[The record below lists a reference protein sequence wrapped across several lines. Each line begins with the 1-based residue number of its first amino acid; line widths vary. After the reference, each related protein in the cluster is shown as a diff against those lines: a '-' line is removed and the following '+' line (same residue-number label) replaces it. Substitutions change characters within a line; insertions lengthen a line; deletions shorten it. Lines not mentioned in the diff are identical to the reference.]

1 MANAIKKIS
10 VDVSKLD
17 FNRVSA
23 TAAGAADGTG
33 FIPIENISIA
43 DFGDENG
50 KVDLIPR
57 DDGTYLIEQDGIG
70 MGFTN
75 QDGYEEAVNDSK
87 GDTSKKMN
95 FDFDKVPIAS
105 SLADAQAGNY
115 IDPSKLLQN
124 EWGTEGS
131 KIEFEDY
138 GNGYYLIVQDG
149 VGMGFTNQDG
159 YNYLNA
165 ISADETVSKDT
176 AKGVSPAEEA
186 KEDNKI
192 NDTNNNSND
201 IIMPINKDANPGKY
215 LNNTEPIVDV
225 NGEKTILDNFGIL
238 TSELETKIKNHEGGK
253 FLCSAQTDSGNVDYY
268 DYDGVLVSEYNNSIV
283 INDSKLM
290 QEPYIVRQ
298 LVDMH
303 IDSSLFNS
311 IEKIALAKETS
322 NADYY
327 NEYLSKYL
335 SQNVSDDFTPLE
347 LNIGS
352 LMQQLSSEQSGEKF
366 SYTANGI
373 EVEVH
378 KYEDSFTL
386 DYVKD
391 GHRVIET
398 YSDLEKPELI
408 NSRVFTRDGEKYN
421 IYQNGT
427 LVSSEFSKISLD
439 SYIGD
444 INKHDADKFNE
455 WYGYTMFKGKSADVY
470 HYSNGDITFEL
481 FEEVGKKS
489 IYTYDK
495 DGNLKEKKVEF
506 TSDELPFKS
515 IDYLYGAFDKEVSIG
530 YTPNSLYEF
539 KDLKYSITNSDGEEL
554 LVYSNDTGKV
564 IIENKKTGVK
574 QTIDFLNG
582 KLGSDSTQTKGE
594 SQVDTTSGNVDGIT
608 QTVNKV
614 SDTISDNSTT
624 GLKGMINNIID
635 KTKSDVNVNAKD
647 DKKTVSDL
655 KEALGNPFSKIEDNP
670 YDGSN
675 IKDKL
680 EAQKI
685 NDNTSKSGQESNADS
700 SLVIPTINDVSK
712 IERAGGT
719 RPTRLEDGSI
729 VYNGTYDGMDAQ
741 VHEYSDGTLTV
752 SYDKDG
758 NEVIERFGK
767 DGDNYQISNVRL
779 INDNEEYY
787 NIYRDGDLISS
798 ELQTIKRLDSL
809 VDQDTKEDID
819 LFGGEWTAEG
829 NYRGHKASIRGF
841 RDGSYTID
849 YKDGINRLIYTYDK
863 DNKIKNKKI
872 INGEDE
878 KYFEYD
884 DLGNITSGINQ
895 IKIITDDK
903 QEVSDEI
910 AVDDKEKIVEEN
922 IETVENMLPLG
933 IMNPSNVPSYDEL
946 VHSFDGSNLDYI
958 NEQKE
963 KGLRYCV
970 DVHENDGD
978 INWNE
983 VKESGIDYAIIR
995 CSVTYWGSNHE
1006 TIALDIDKKAREN
1019 VMNAID
1025 AGVEVS
1031 LYTYSAAKNEEEAKI
1046 EAEKVLEFIDSLPEE
1061 YRNKIKNPIVYD
1073 YETFDYKEEKGVTYS
1088 TRCFGMTPDE
1098 RTAVIN
1104 AFNKY
1109 IQDRGY
1115 KTMTYTNR
1123 SAFQNEING
1132 KELLDENNMAWIAE
1146 FGDDIKYDGN
1156 YNMWQYSENGKVN
1169 GIPSGAVDL
1178 NVFYIDTSVDKS
1190 PIVDEDISKIEKDK
1204 IQSEKD
1210 KILSTEHIEELV
1222 NVTSDANAVESS
1234 GDANEELSGTKYVDL
1249 QGFDQH
1255 ITDNINKAGYGTS
1268 DGVVSAMLSMA
1279 DYTSATGK
1287 RIKYVLGS
1295 RGTNAQEPNDTSLND
1310 SLPLA
1315 FDCSGIIGYCINKAG
1330 YNLPF
1335 ESTTEDI
1342 YEWAINNGYAID
1354 DIHGGK
1360 PGDLFVTKG
1369 TGHVQMIV
1377 GTYDGGYYI
1386 AEETVPHSGNNYRQR
1401 GFSITKQSFEDR
1413 EAERGGSGQ
1422 EYVLVDMSGY
1432 YDNKEN
1438 VR

>member
-33 FIPIENISIA
+33 FIPVENISIA

-124 EWGTEGS
+124 EWGIEGS

-159 YNYLNA
+159 YNYLN
-165 ISADETVSKDT
+165 
-176 AKGVSPAEEA
+176 GV
-186 KEDNKI
+186 
-192 NDTNNNSND
+192 
-201 IIMPINKDANPGKY
+201 
-215 LNNTEPIVDV
+215 
-225 NGEKTILDNFGIL
+225 
-238 TSELETKIKNHEGGK
+238 
-253 FLCSAQTDSGNVDYY
+253 
-268 DYDGVLVSEYNNSIV
+268 
-283 INDSKLM
+283 
-290 QEPYIVRQ
+290 
-298 LVDMH
+298 
-303 IDSSLFNS
+303 
-311 IEKIALAKETS
+311 
-322 NADYY
+322 
-327 NEYLSKYL
+327 
-335 SQNVSDDFTPLE
+335 
-347 LNIGS
+347 
-352 LMQQLSSEQSGEKF
+352 
-366 SYTANGI
+366 
-373 EVEVH
+373 
-378 KYEDSFTL
+378 
-386 DYVKD
+386 
-391 GHRVIET
+391 
-398 YSDLEKPELI
+398 
-408 NSRVFTRDGEKYN
+408 
-421 IYQNGT
+421 
-427 LVSSEFSKISLD
+427 
-439 SYIGD
+439 
-444 INKHDADKFNE
+444 
-455 WYGYTMFKGKSADVY
+455 
-470 HYSNGDITFEL
+470 
-481 FEEVGKKS
+481 
-489 IYTYDK
+489 
-495 DGNLKEKKVEF
+495 
-506 TSDELPFKS
+506 
-515 IDYLYGAFDKEVSIG
+515 
-530 YTPNSLYEF
+530 
-539 KDLKYSITNSDGEEL
+539 NSDNSVETA
-554 LVYSNDTGKV
+554 S
-564 IIENKKTGVK
+564 
-574 QTIDFLNG
+574 
-582 KLGSDSTQTKGE
+582 
-594 SQVDTTSGNVDGIT
+594 
-608 QTVNKV
+608 KV
-614 SDTISDNSTT
+614 SDTISDISTT
-624 GLKGMINNIID
+624 GLKGMIDNIID

-779 INDNEEYY
+779 INDNGEYY

-910 AVDDKEKIVEEN
+910 AVDDKEKIVEEVTTDALEEN
-922 IETVENMLPLG
+922 IIFTD
-933 IMNPSNVPSYDEL
+933 MNSLDRVSHDDL
-946 VHSFDGSNLDYI
+946 VLDFDGTNLDYI
-958 NEQKE
+958 NEQKK
-963 KGLRYCV
+963 KGLRYGIDISASDGNV
-970 DVHENDGD
+970 DWDK
-978 INWNE
+978 
-983 VKESGIDYAIIR
+983 VKNSGIDYVILRAG
-995 CSVTYWGSNHE
+995 YGSDDENYDDVNFLKNLKECEEHGIPYGIYIYSYALNTSDAESEANHV
-1006 TIALDIDKKAREN
+1006 LRLLKN
-1019 VMNAID
+1019 VGDNFKLGVWFDMED
-1025 AGVEVS
+1025 A
-1031 LYTYSAAKNEEEAKI
+1031 
-1046 EAEKVLEFIDSLPEE
+1046 D
-1061 YRNKIKNPIVYD
+1061 
-1073 YETFDYKEEKGVTYS
+1073 
-1088 TRCFGMTPDE
+1088 
-1098 RTAVIN
+1098 
-1104 AFNKY
+1104 
-1109 IQDRGY
+1109 GY
-1115 KTMTYTNR
+1115 KAKHGMPSNDTLVDICNTFSNIMAESGY
-1123 SAFQNEING
+1123 ENG
-1132 KELLDENNMAWIAE
+1132 IYASKSWFDTKLSNLKTDNVWLAQWGETD
-1146 FGDDIKYDGN
+1146 YDGLN
-1156 YNMWQYSENGKVN
+1156 GPLRMWQYAADDTYLGHVDGINGL
-1169 GIPSGAVDL
+1169 VDL
-1178 NVFYIDTSVDKS
+1178 NVSYVDTSVDKS

-1295 RGTNAQEPNDTSLND
+1295 RGTNAQEPNDTSIND

-1335 ESTTEDI
+1335 EPVTSNI

-1413 EAERGGSGQ
+1413 ESERGGSGQ
-1422 EYVLVDMSGY
+1422 EYVLVDMSEF